1 MKTQFASGRT
11 LPRARAKPTPK
22 GRRVAPRAVAEA
34 TAQPLPER
42 TKQALKRC
50 EEAQGGGAGA
60 GNTERALRAADAA
73 WARMKSDAEVT
84 VEPFAWRRGG
94 DVEPNTEVY
103 DVAICG
109 GTLGV
114 FLAASLQKKGCK
126 VALVER
132 MQVVGRDQEWNISRT
147 ELQEL
152 VHCGVLGNKQVEDAI
167 AIEFNPVRCAF
178 HGTGQETLIED
189 VLNLGV
195 SPKKLVE
202 AAKQSFEDS
211 GGTVFENTA
220 LTGVEVFDNF
230 ARLNTGRRNGAN
242 GSQDP
247 ASEPIHTRLV
257 LDCMGNA
264 SPIARQMRNGKKPDG
279 VCLVVGTCARGF
291 QESANKSADFIV
303 TNNDIQGED
312 AANMP
317 RVQYF
322 WEAFPAGSGPADR
335 TTYMFTYV
343 DADQSR
349 SSLVDMLE
357 DYWKSMP
364 VYQGVE
370 LDDLEIQRVL
380 FGCFPTY
387 QDSPLRPG
395 MDRLLQVGDASGIQS
410 PLSFGGFG
418 ALTRHL
424 GRLSSAVV
432 EALKADCLQKADLG
446 LVSPYLPNL
455 SAVWLFQHAMSVR
468 PSGKLPP
475 SNFINKLLGTNFRV
489 MEKLGDGVLRPFN
502 QDVVQF
508 VPLTLTLGGM
518 MVAEPLFIPVLL
530 SQLGVKPIAQ
540 WFVHYVSL
548 ALYTI
553 LYVTVGPVF
562 SLVGK
567 TSKSATLRFRTRR
580 LLDALKFGS
589 GLDYKA

>member
-1 MKTQFASGRT
+1 MKTGLASQNWVSGPPCKHPTRRRRVRPRT
-11 LPRARAKPTPK
+11 LAL
-22 GRRVAPRAVAEA
+22 A
-34 TAQPLPER
+34 TVQPLPER
-42 TKQALKRC
+42 TEKALKKC
-50 EEAQGGGAGA
+50 EDAQGGGAGA

-73 WARMKSDAEVT
+73 WARMRSDREVT
-84 VEPFAWRRGG
+84 MEPFAFRRDGKAG
-94 DVEPNTEVY
+94 RTTGLY

-114 FLAASLQKKGCK
+114 FLAASLQRKGCK
-126 VALVER
+126 VVLVER
-132 MQVVGRDQEWNISRT
+132 MRVVGRDQEWNISRA

-152 VHCGVLGNKQVEDAI
+152 VRCGVLGKDQLEDAV
-167 AIEFNPVRCAF
+167 AIEFNPVRCSF

-202 AAKQSFEDS
+202 AAKQSFVQA
-211 GGTVFENTA
+211 GGVVLENTA
-220 LTGVEVFDNF
+220 LSGVEVFDDC
-230 ARLNTGRRNGAN
+230 ARLNVGGGEERNGSLNLDA
-242 GSQDP
+242 
-247 ASEPIHTRLV
+247 EPIHARLV

-264 SPIARQMRNGKKPDG
+264 SPIARQMRKGKKPDG
-279 VCLVVGTCARGF
+279 VCLVVGTNARGF
-291 QESANKSADFIV
+291 AQSANKSADFIV
-303 TNNDIQGED
+303 TNDDIQGEEMGC
-312 AANMP
+312 MP

-322 WEAFPAGSGPADR
+322 WEAFPAGSGPTDR

-357 DYWKSMP
+357 DYWKLMP
-364 VYQGVE
+364 VYQGID
-370 LDDLEIQRVL
+370 LNDLEINRVL

-387 QDSPLRPG
+387 RNSPLRPG

-432 EALKADCLQKADLG
+432 EALEADCISKEELSLA
-446 LVSPYLPNL
+446 SPYLPNL

-468 PSGKLPP
+468 ARGKMPP
-475 SNFINKLLGTNFRV
+475 SNFINKLLATNFKV
-489 MEKLGDGVLRPFN
+489 MERLGDSVLRPFN

-518 MVAEPLFIPVLL
+518 MVTEPFFIPVLL

-540 WFVHYVSL
+540 WFVHYLAL
-548 ALYTI
+548 ALYTV
-553 LYVTVGPVF
+553 LYIFISPGLY
-562 SLVGK
+562 LVCKRSG
-567 TSKSATLRFRTRR
+567 SAKLRYR
-580 LLDALKFGS
+580 LGRVLDALQYGS